1 MGARLNRRRNS
12 DNLVRKRQIGY
23 ASRLGCAALA
33 MAGAMVALVA
43 LHPEAAAQSGK
54 LESSYV
60 VLGGEGAIARAV
72 LSDATE
78 CPMIEIGGVA
88 RRMSIRARPDAAF
101 PVLVCEAP
109 IPPGTASAAIQG
121 RGLPLP
127 KPTLAAI
134 AAFGDTGCRLKAGG
148 NLKKSSHHHDY
159 PEAGEFQDCD
169 RSSEWPFARLSMTA
183 AARTP
188 HLVIHVGDYLYRESP
203 CPTGDAGCKGSP
215 FGDNWPTW
223 QADFFRPAAPLL
235 AAAPWIMVRGNHEI
249 CGRGGLGY
257 FRFLHPELARE
268 DAPPA
273 CVDIIPPYTVEVGGK
288 PFLVMDTSNA
298 EDRCRVD
305 ACVIG
310 RFAADF
316 ASLNPKPGTWFL
328 SHRPIWGVGRGFATN
343 QTLQQALAKA
353 LNGRLPAGIELALS
367 GHLHIFELLSFTDQ
381 RPPQL
386 IVGTGG
392 TALDKKINHK
402 LDGMTVGDATVSQG
416 YAERCFG
423 FLMIALQ
430 PGGSAATFISP
441 KGKLGFKCALTP
453 TSARCD

>member
-1 MGARLNRRRNS
+1 MARCRTCGVSWR
-12 DNLVRKRQIGY
+12 
-23 ASRLGCAALA
+23 AAQLLLCVVLA
-33 MAGAMVALVA
+33 LLLPLAPGSAGAQQA
-43 LHPEAAAQSGK
+43 K
-54 LESSYV
+54 LETAYV
-60 VLGGEGAIARAV
+60 VLGADGAIARAV
-72 LSDATE
+72 VSGAAE
-78 CPMIEIGGVA
+78 CPSIDLDGA
-88 RRMSIRARPDAAF
+88 AARMSVRAQPDAAF

-148 NLKKSSHHHDY
+148 DLKKSSHHHDY
-159 PEAGEFQDCD
+159 PLAGEFQDCD
-169 RSSEWPFARLSMTA
+169 SSSQWPFARLSA
-183 AARTP
+183 AAAAQKP
-188 HLVIHVGDYLYRESP
+188 DLVIHVGDFIYRESP

-215 FGDNWPTW
+215 HGDDWPTW
-223 QADFFRPAAPLL
+223 RADFFAPAEPLL

-298 EDRCRVD
+298 EDRCGVD

-316 ASLNPKPGTWFL
+316 ESLNPRPGTWFL
-328 SHRPIWGVGRGFATN
+328 SHRPIWGVGRGFVAN
-343 QTLQQALAKA
+343 QTLHQALAKA
-353 LNGRLPAGIELALS
+353 LNGRLLAGIELALS
-367 GHLHIFELLSFTDQ
+367 GHLHIFESLSFTDQ

-392 TALDKKINHK
+392 TALDKKIKHE

-416 YAERCFG
+416 FAERRFG

-441 KGKLGFKCALTP
+441 KGKPRFKCALTP